1 MINLPSCLNLVTF
14 SSKMATRIQ
23 NHSPHT
29 VLKLLKS
36 LCLDIN
42 LTSLLTLP
50 NHFKKDTLLLT
61 DPSAQIAV
69 KHIEFLSWT
78 SISGNTVIILN

>member
-1 MINLPSCLNLVTF
+1 MLRLLSSLNLMTF
-14 SSKMATRIQ
+14 SSKMATGLQ
-23 NHSPHT
+23 NHRPKT
-29 VLKLLKS
+29 VRKLLYI

-42 LTSLLTLP
+42 LISSLTLQ

-61 DPSAQIAV
+61 DPSTHIAV
-69 KHIEFLSWT
+69 EHVEYLSWT